1 MIRRP
6 PHRTSRWSRPESA
19 CLSATTCTS
28 PVVSRRLSSSVR
40 WLHSWVNLVNLP
52 PEIAAEIR
60 EKLERARKLYPS
72 SLSRDGNAVML
83 HGSIGYGCYFS
94 PDGDIFIEEY
104 DIGSDE
110 APTIDRSR
118 LAEIG
123 ALVLTSRYMP
133 KLGELLPKR
142 PETAASC
149 EEFIIKI

>member
-1 MIRRP
+1 M
-6 PHRTSRWSRPESA
+6 
-19 CLSATTCTS
+19 
-28 PVVSRRLSSSVR
+28 
-40 WLHSWVNLVNLP
+40 NLVNLP

-149 EEFIIKI
+149 EECEGVGWLHQEMFRWVFKSEGLLCNKCSGLGWLEKP